1 MAISKKKHP
10 LLRFDNHVS
19 VGHVTTTMCILIAG
33 ILWYA
38 NTENRL
44 STLEKRYVEISETIE
59 KQNREFNDKIRDQK
73 NEIKDDVRE
82 IKDYLKSIDQ
92 KIDLKADKK

>member
-1 MAISKKKHP
+1 MPKKKNP
-10 LLRFDNHVS
+10 ILKFDNHVS
-19 VGHVTTTMCILIAG
+19 VGHVTTTVCILIAG

-44 STLEKRYVEISETIE
+44 SQLEQRYIEVSETIE

-73 NEIKDDVRE
+73 NEIKDDIRD
-82 IKDYLKSIDQ
+82 IKDYLKSIDA
-92 KIDLKADKK
+92 KLDGKADKK